1 MERLGEF
8 ILSPVVPA
16 RRDAKVDFVTTAE
29 AFQSLT
35 AQLDEQNRAGKV
47 PPAFVLADL
56 NDLLTAAPGDRFEL
70 LAQPPIRDPYLANY
84 VAAMV
89 EQAAHLRDVP
99 PPAWTS
105 VVAPLSAPVFAVPWQ
120 SLRAHLLL
128 ESPVPFRR
136 RNIFIDS
143 SIGARV

>member
-1 MERLGEF
+1 MDELTRT
-8 ILSPVVPA
+8 
-16 RRDAKVDFVTTAE
+16 RHAK
-29 AFQSLT
+29 
-35 AQLDEQNRAGKV
+35 
-47 PPAFVLADL
+47 PAFVLADL
-56 NDLLTAAPGDRFEL
+56 NDLLTAAAGDQIESL
-70 LAQPPIRDPYLANY
+70 PQPSIGDHYLSNY

-89 EQAAHLRDVP
+89 ELAAHLREVR

-105 VVAPLSAPVFAVPWQ
+105 GIEPCSHPVFAVPWQ

>member
-1 MERLGEF
+1 VNTPEEFRNIVARLG
-8 ILSPVVPA
+8 
-16 RRDAKVDFVTTAE
+16 KVN
-29 AFQSLT
+29 S
-35 AQLDEQNRAGKV
+35 
-47 PPAFVLADL
+47 AFVLAEL
-56 NDLLTAAPGDRFEL
+56 NDLLTAADANQFRL
-70 LAQPPIRDPYLANY
+70 LAYPEVQDAYFANY

-89 EQAAHLRDVP
+89 ELAAHRRGVH

-105 VVAPLSAPVFAVPWQ
+105 DITPLPEPVFAVSWP

-143 SIGARV
+143 SIGARL

>member
-1 MERLGEF
+1 MNTREAFRQLTERLGE
-8 ILSPVVPA
+8 
-16 RRDAKVDFVTTAE
+16 
-29 AFQSLT
+29 
-35 AQLDEQNRAGKV
+35 GK
-47 PPAFVLADL
+47 PAFVLAEL
-56 NDLLTAAPGDRFEL
+56 NDLLTAAAADQFEL
-70 LAQPPIRDPYLANY
+70 LEAPTIGDPYLSNY

-89 EQAAHLRDVP
+89 ELAAHRSGVC

-105 VVAPLSAPVFAVPWQ
+105 TITPLSEPVFAAPWL

>member
-1 MERLGEF
+1 
-8 ILSPVVPA
+8 
-16 RRDAKVDFVTTAE
+16 VTTPE
-29 AFQSLT
+29 AFRSLT
-35 AQLDEQNRAGKV
+35 AKLGEGK
-47 PPAFVLADL
+47 PAFVLAEL
-56 NDLLTAAPGDRFEL
+56 NDLLTAAAGDQFEM
-70 LAQPPIRDPYLANY
+70 LAPPSIDDSYLANY
-84 VAAMV
+84 LAAMV
-89 EQAAHLRDVP
+89 EQAAHRRGVR

-105 VVAPLSAPVFAVPWQ
+105 EIAPLPEPVFAVPWM

>member
-1 MERLGEF
+1 MLGEVK
-8 ILSPVVPA
+8 P
-16 RRDAKVDFVTTAE
+16 
-29 AFQSLT
+29 SL
-35 AQLDEQNRAGKV
+35 
-47 PPAFVLADL
+47 VLAEL
-56 NDLLTAAPGDRFEL
+56 NDLLTAADGDQFGL
-70 LAQPPIRDPYLANY
+70 LDAPPIRDRYLANY

-89 EQAAHLRDVP
+89 ELAAHRRGVH

-105 VVAPLSAPVFAVPWQ
+105 DIAPLPEPVFAVPWP

-136 RNIFIDS
+136 RNIFVDS